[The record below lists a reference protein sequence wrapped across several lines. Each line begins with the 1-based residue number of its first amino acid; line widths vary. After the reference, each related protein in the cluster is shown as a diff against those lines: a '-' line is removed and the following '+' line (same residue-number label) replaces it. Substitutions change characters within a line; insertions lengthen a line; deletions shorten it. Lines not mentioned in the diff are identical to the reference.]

1 MLNRI
6 PLVAALLAGSVV
18 LATPAFAS
26 DVNVTANGKTF
37 AFSPSVV
44 TLKKGVPT
52 KIHFKATPGA
62 PHGLAVPGIGLPNTV
77 ITSAGTTVTVT
88 PKKAGT
94 YPAHCTIVCGAGHE
108 HMAMKFVVK

>member
-1 MLNRI
+1 MNRI
-6 PLVAALLAGSVV
+6 RLVAALLANSLM
-18 LATPAFAS
+18 LATPALAS
-26 DVNVTANGKTF
+26 DVNVTANGTTF

-52 KIHFKATPGA
+52 RLHFKATPGA

-77 ITSAGTTVTVT
+77 ITSAGTSVTVT
-88 PKKAGT
+88 PRKAGT
-94 YPAHCTIVCGAGHE
+94 FAAHCTIVCGAGHE

>member
-1 MLNRI
+1 MKSSFLATGLMATAML
-6 PLVAALLAGSVV
+6 AATPAVAGSV
-18 LATPAFAS
+18 
-26 DVNVTANGKTF
+26 NVMANGQTF

-52 KIHFKATPGA
+52 TIHFKATPGA
-62 PHGLAVPGIGLPNTV
+62 PHGLSVPEIGLKNTV
-77 ITSAGTTVTVT
+77 ITSAGTSATVT

-94 YPAHCTIVCGAGHE
+94 FTAHCTIVCGAGHA

>member
-1 MLNRI
+1 MNRI
-6 PLVAALLAGSVV
+6 ALVAGLVAGSLV
-18 LATPAFAS
+18 LAAPAFAR
-26 DVNVTANGKTF
+26 DVDITANGHTF
-37 AFSPSVV
+37 AFSPNVV

-52 KIHFKATPGA
+52 TLHFKATPGA
-62 PHGLAVPGIGLPNTV
+62 PHGLAVPGIGLANTV

-94 YPAHCTIVCGAGHE
+94 FPANCTIVCGAGHD

>member
-1 MLNRI
+1 MNRI
-6 PLVAALLAGSVV
+6 ALSAGLIAGSLMLAAPALAG
-18 LATPAFAS
+18 
-26 DVNVTANGKTF
+26 DVNVTANGLTF
-37 AFSPSVV
+37 AFSPNVV

-52 KIHFKATPGA
+52 TIHFKATPGS

-77 ITSAGTTVTVT
+77 ITSDGTSVTVT

-94 YPAHCTIVCGAGHE
+94 FPAKCTIVCGAGHS